1 MPKQGDEANSPAQ
14 PMRAR
19 RTSDGPRGLLDLA
32 SGRRHFR
39 LSRYH
44 ASDELSFFVE
54 HFWIV
59 EWELPENRT
68 FQQQSLPHPSVHI
81 AVERGRA
88 EVVGITRGKFV
99 RVLQGR
105 GRVFGIKFCPGAFH
119 PFVRVPVSQF
129 TNRAV
134 PVSKV
139 FGRAGTR
146 FADAVIADPD
156 ADRNV
161 ALAQEFLCLL
171 RAPRD
176 ENVPLV
182 KGIVEQVAADRN
194 INKVDDLAA
203 VALISKRALQR
214 LFARYVGVSPKW
226 VIQRYRLLEAVES
239 IKQGETMDWAKLA
252 VDLGYFDQAH
262 FITCFKRFVGQTPD
276 DYARSLGTGTTAEAA
291 TNVSSDNLRRSPL

>member
-19 RTSDGPRGLLDLA
+19 RTSDGPRGLFDLA
-32 SGRRHFR
+32 SGIKHFR

-81 AVERGRA
+81 ALERGRA
-88 EVVGITRGKFV
+88 EVVGIVRGRFI
-99 RVLQGR
+99 RVLQGK

-146 FADAVIADPD
+146 FADAVIADP
-156 ADRNV
+156 
-161 ALAQEFLCLL
+161 
-171 RAPRD
+171 
-176 ENVPLV
+176 
-182 KGIVEQVAADRN
+182 
-194 INKVDDLAA
+194 VDDLAA

>member
-1 MPKQGDEANSPAQ
+1 M
-14 PMRAR
+14 AR
-19 RTSDGPRGLLDLA
+19 RKTDGPRGLFDLA
-32 SGRRHFR
+32 SGRKHFR

-44 ASDELSFFVE
+44 ASDELSFFIE

-81 AVERGRA
+81 ALERGRA
-88 EVVGITRGKFV
+88 EVVGIVRGRFI
-99 RVLQGR
+99 RVLQGK

-119 PFVRVPVSQF
+119 PFVRVPVSRF
-129 TNRAV
+129 TNRVV
-134 PVSKV
+134 PVSEV
-139 FGRAGTR
+139 FGRAGTL
-146 FADAVIADPD
+146 FADAVISDPD

-161 ALAQEFLCLL
+161 ALAEEFLSSL
-171 RAPRD
+171 RAPHD
-176 ENVPLV
+176 ENVSVV
-182 KGIVEQVAADRN
+182 KAIVEQIAADRN

-203 VALISKRALQR
+203 LVLIPKRALQR

-226 VIQRYRLLEAVES
+226 VIQRYRLLEAIEN

-252 VDLGYFDQAH
+252 IDLGYFDQAH

-291 TNVSSDNLRRSPL
+291 TNVSSHSPRRAH